1 MCNKTTTYIQKTV
14 EDIDVEFKSQV
25 NQHISECRYAISSGK
40 FRKYAF
46 HCGNKIDGNLLL
58 PFFDGNIMM
67 SLKDCQK

>member
-1 MCNKTTTYIQKTV
+1 MQ
-14 EDIDVEFKSQV
+14 FQV
-25 NQHISECRYAISSGK
+25 VNFENI
-40 FRKYAF
+40 AF